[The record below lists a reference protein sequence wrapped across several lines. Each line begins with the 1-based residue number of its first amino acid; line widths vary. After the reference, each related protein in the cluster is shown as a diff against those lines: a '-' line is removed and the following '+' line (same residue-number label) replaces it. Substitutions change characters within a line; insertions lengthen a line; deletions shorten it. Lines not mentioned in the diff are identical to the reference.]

1 MRPGVG
7 MSSGVKGSILAVT
20 GMFLLAGCT
29 TVSVQVPPE
38 VDLRAAGIK
47 SVAILAEDLPG
58 DPAPV
63 AVLLRAEAAQQM
75 RRALP
80 ALTLVEDPEDADAV
94 LRMEVASHSVGPA
107 YFQTTA
113 DAQGRVSCDAWQE
126 TLLIVNT
133 SVLSR
138 GHPSADWQALLEKRS
153 RIYLTC
159 VPRRG
164 PSWTAGTPAAS
175 DPELVGA
182 VVRELGMRL
191 AGYTRTELRPR

>member
-1 MRPGVG
+1 MN
-7 MSSGVKGSILAVT
+7 SGVKGSILAIA
-20 GMFLLAGCT
+20 GMLLLAGCT

-38 VDLRAAGIK
+38 VDLQAAGIN

-63 AVLLRAEAAQQM
+63 GVLLRAEATQQI
-75 RRALP
+75 RRVLP
-80 ALTLVEDPEDADAV
+80 ALVLVEDPEDADAV

-107 YFQTTA
+107 YFQTTT
-113 DAQGRVSCDAWQE
+113 DAQGRLSCDAWQE
-126 TLLIVNT
+126 TLLMVNT
-133 SVLSR
+133 SVLGR

-153 RIYLTC
+153 RISLTC

-164 PSWTAGTPAAS
+164 PAWTAGTPAAS
-175 DPELVGA
+175 DPELVAA